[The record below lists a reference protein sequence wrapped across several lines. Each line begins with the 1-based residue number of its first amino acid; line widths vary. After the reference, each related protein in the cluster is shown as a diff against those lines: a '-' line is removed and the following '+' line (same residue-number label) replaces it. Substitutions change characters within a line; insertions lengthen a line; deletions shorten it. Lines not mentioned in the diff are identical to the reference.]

1 MPTIQVRDVP
11 AKAYEVIRERARADG
26 KSMQAYMR
34 DLVIELTARPTK
46 AEAAAAIER
55 ALARYGGAGK
65 SAEEI
70 VALVHAE
77 RR

>member
-1 MPTIQVRDVP
+1 MPTIQVREIPV
-11 AKAYEVIRERARADG
+11 KTYEVIRHRAQAEG

-34 DLVIELTARPTK
+34 DLLIELTARPTK
-46 AEAAAAIER
+46 AEAAEAIER

-70 VALVHAE
+70 VALVHAD